1 MRTLAGL
8 ESLSLEAGQRSVVT
22 IGNFDGVHR
31 GHQQIIRTARR
42 VADRAP
48 LGGPPPTLVAMTFD
62 PHPAAVLSPGREPP
76 RLTTVE
82 DRLALLES
90 LGVDLAVVLRSDLDL
105 LRRPALDFLEELVQ
119 RCRPAAFV
127 EGASFMFGRGRQG
140 NVTLLAEHAERLAYS
155 VTVVDTYRCTAL
167 PDAPPVSSSAIRG
180 ELAARRVERAA
191 EMLGRPY
198 CITGVVGH
206 GEHRGTPLGF
216 PTANL
221 ESIPQALPGE
231 GVYACRVRLPHPATP
246 AALEHGAAALERPAA
261 VNVGRQPTFGGDAP
275 RVEAHLLDFA
285 GDLSGARLTVSFLRF
300 LRPVQRFASA
310 AELAEQ
316 IARDVHAVRQA

>member
-42 VADRAP
+42 LADRAP
-48 LGGPPPTLVAMTFD
+48 VGGPPLTLVAMTFD

-155 VTVVDTYRCTAL
+155 VTVVDTFRCAAL

-198 CITGVVGH
+198 GITGLVGH

-221 ESIPQALPGE
+221 VSIPQALPGE
-231 GVYACRVRLPHPATP
+231 GVYACRVRLPPP
-246 AALEHGAAALERPAA
+246 AAQGQAAAGPERLAA

-275 RVEAHLLDFA
+275 RVEAHLLDFD

-300 LRPVQRFASA
+300 LRPVRRFPSA
-310 AELAEQ
+310 AELVEQ
-316 IARDVHAVRQA
+316 IARDVHEVRQA